1 MSNSLYTSI
10 TIPSISNIHNI
21 MSSIIY
27 PSIYIFIFNY
37 NHILHPYW
45 LIMIDPFS
53 WFMMVLLLLSPNP
66 SSSRPKP
73 RFKEFIWI
81 HQIQGPE
88 NLLLNHSRD
97 CFCFLHFGFLVDE
110 KPKKRRKVSCLN
122 QRRPHVVLLLLLSH
136 FWHGSGRSVSAVR
149 SDGKSFHP
157 ANGGPKIHRSEHQLE
172 SRTGRFWD
180 RKSKFRS
187 TVNSKICIISTIQPF
202 SRDLSSVPWDVW
214 CRNVRSRLCAHGSR
228 DPLDVWIRPRP
239 SLLGSKCPEW
249 NTNSSGPCW
258 VNHPVVGRWSLTL
271 WGSYIF
277 IVRIPY

>member
-1 MSNSLYTSI
+1 MYIYYT
-10 TIPSISNIHNI
+10 
-21 MSSIIY
+21 
-27 PSIYIFIFNY
+27 
-37 NHILHPYW
+37 HIDWSW
-45 LIMIDPFS
+45 LIHIHDS
-53 WFMMVLLLLSPNP
+53 WWF
-66 SSSRPKP
+66 
-73 RFKEFIWI
+73 
-81 HQIQGPE
+81 
-88 NLLLNHSRD
+88 
-97 CFCFLHFGFLVDE
+97 FCFWVQILRLQGLKHDSKNSYGYIKFRALRICFWITPGMGVFLAL
-110 KPKKRRKVSCLN
+110 PWLSLMMRNLRNTTKVSCLT

-172 SRTGRFWD
+172 LDGSEIENLSSD
-180 RKSKFRS
+180 PQS
-187 TVNSKICIISTIQPF
+187 TQESASYPLIQPF

-214 CRNVRSRLCAHGSR
+214 CHNVRSHLCAHGSR
-228 DPLDVWIRPRP
+228 DPLAVWIRPRP

>member
-1 MSNSLYTSI
+1 
-10 TIPSISNIHNI
+10 

-27 PSIYIFIFNY
+27 PSIYIYSYSIIIIY
-37 NHILHPYW
+37 YTHTDWSW
-45 LIMIDPFS
+45 LIHFHDS
-53 WFMMVLLLLSPNP
+53 WWSFCFWV
-66 SSSRPKP
+66 
-73 RFKEFIWI
+73 
-81 HQIQGPE
+81 QILRLQG
-88 NLLLNHSRD
+88 LNHDSKNSYGYIKFRALRI
-97 CFCFLHFGFLVDE
+97 CFWITPGIVFVFLHFGFLVDE